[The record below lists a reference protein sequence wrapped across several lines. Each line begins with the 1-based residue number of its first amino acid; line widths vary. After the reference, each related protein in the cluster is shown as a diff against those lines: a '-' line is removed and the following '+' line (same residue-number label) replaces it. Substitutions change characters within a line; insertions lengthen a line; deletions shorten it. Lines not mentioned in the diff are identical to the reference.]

1 MDGDDIAE
9 ETAGKSPEEAETEQ
23 KTTLLEFEDSVEIE
37 TTKDDLWSTI
47 SDPEVLARCVPHAD
61 DIERLSERKYRI
73 EMTRGIGDLNISL
86 SGDIEL
92 VELNPPEWTVAD
104 GSAYDPRT
112 HSTFDGVAAMELT
125 EIDDGTVRLDY
136 KSDLTFTGGVAS
148 LGTRILRRIFNSD
161 VEAYFENIKAE
172 VENTP

>member
-1 MDGDDIAE
+1 MEGDDFTE
-9 ETAGKSPEEAETEQ
+9 DTAGASPEEAETEQ
-23 KTTLLEFEDSVEIE
+23 KTTLLEFEDSVTIG
-37 TTKDDLWSTI
+37 TTKEELWSTI
-47 SDPEVLARCVPHAD
+47 SDPAVLARCVPHAD

-73 EMTRGIGDLNISL
+73 EMTRGVGDLNISL
-86 SGDIEL
+86 TGDIEL
-92 VELNPPEWTVAD
+92 VELNAPDWTVAD

-125 EIDDGTVRLDY
+125 EVDDETVRLNY

-172 VENTP
+172 VEDQ